1 MVSVTGYSVYSVVE
15 AETAVMT
22 VVAEAGQFV
31 TIGAHEVMVMTSV
44 E

>member
-1 MVSVTGYSVYSVVE
+1 VYAVVE
-15 AETAVMT
+15 AETAVTT

-31 TIGAHEVMVMTSV
+31 TVLAHEVMVMMSV